1 MILKENL
8 DPGILE
14 SNYFRLNIANYKEF
28 CIDLIKSILLTLY
41 LFEEVPK
48 KKDLVNMCLRT
59 EFFRYLKAGKYIHN
73 WITKMF

>member
-41 LFEEVPK
+41 LFEGVQK
-48 KKDLVNMCLRT
+48 KEALVNVCLRS
-59 EFFRYLKAGKYIHN
+59 EFFRYLKEGKYIYN
-73 WITKMF
+73 WIPKMF